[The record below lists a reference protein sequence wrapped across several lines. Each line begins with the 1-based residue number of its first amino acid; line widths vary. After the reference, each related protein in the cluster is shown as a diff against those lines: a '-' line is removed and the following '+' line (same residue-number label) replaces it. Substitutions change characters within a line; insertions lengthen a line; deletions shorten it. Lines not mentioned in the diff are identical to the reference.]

1 MSSHLGYMTE
11 HYAAPVDLRRPRG
24 VSLPVMD
31 LNGAVQSVY
40 LLLLPRPQ
48 SVVRRGICSL
58 YRMYAIN

>member
-1 MSSHLGYMTE
+1 MSSHQGYMTE

-40 LLLLPRPQ
+40 LPRPQ